1 MGLVVSSLEMEVLL
15 ERLLAIDIM
24 IRLIIFF
31 LIFFLPTTL
40 FAEKI
45 QVHYAGFS
53 YLGKY
58 VSQLSGM
65 PLTTQLIKEKKNNQN
80 IVDYAITN
88 KLKITNPKSFNIS
101 FDLADLEK
109 GNIIMMSVGISKEIF
124 SEEYNSYTRSY
135 NNSIGLFLQ
144 IYFYDF
150 KEKKLIAA
158 VPIYGEVNFIS
169 EVKADNNLKL
179 KNLRDFYEDQL
190 IGENGE
196 KIGIT
201 QKIKEVIENFEL
213 KEKYR
218 NRIGVT
224 KVDIEEQA
232 KSEIP
237 SNINLDEL
245 KNETAQ
251 SFSSKLS
258 LYQGVSIVPFIE
270 GVAIGGTMKASVA
283 QSSEIYDIILPE
295 PDFFIELGIS
305 NFKKGIAETSDV
317 SDIWQYGSAIN
328 IKIYQ
333 PDLNKIYLNDRL
345 IRITNIKRAKGTEI
359 NHWGKFYYNNQILLE
374 ELAINI
380 SKQDRNWISATSK
393 KREFSD
399 QLNEVNKLLE
409 KVR

>member
-1 MGLVVSSLEMEVLL
+1 
-15 ERLLAIDIM
+15 M
-24 IRLIIFF
+24 IRLILFL
-31 LIFFLPTTL
+31 LIFLFPTNL
-40 FAEKI
+40 FAKKI
-45 QVHYAGFS
+45 EVNYAGFS
-53 YLGKY
+53 YLGNNE
-58 VSQLSGM
+58 SQFSGM
-65 PLTTQLIKEKKNNQN
+65 PLTTLLTKEKKGNQN
-80 IVDYAITN
+80 TVDFAITD
-88 KLKITNPKSFNIS
+88 KLKKTNPKNFNIN
-101 FDLADLEK
+101 FTLADLEK
-109 GNIIMMSVGISKEIF
+109 GNNIMMSIGISKEIF
-124 SEEYNSYTRSY
+124 SDEYNSYTKAY

-169 EVKADNNLKL
+169 EKKADNNIKL

-224 KVDIEEQA
+224 KVDVEERA

-251 SFSSKLS
+251 SLSSKLS
-258 LYQGVSIVPFIE
+258 LHQGVSIVPFIE
-270 GVAIGGTMKASVA
+270 GVAIGGTMKARIV
-283 QSSEIYDIILPE
+283 QSSEIYNISLPK

-305 NFKKGIAETSDV
+305 NFRKGIAETSDV

-328 IKIYQ
+328 IKIYE

-345 IRITNIKRAKGTEI
+345 IRVTNVKRAKGTEI

-380 SKQDRNWISATSK
+380 SKQDRNWISASSE

>member
-1 MGLVVSSLEMEVLL
+1 
-15 ERLLAIDIM
+15 M

-393 KREFSD
+393 KKEFLD

-409 KVR
+409 RVR

>member
-1 MGLVVSSLEMEVLL
+1 
-15 ERLLAIDIM
+15 M
-24 IRLIIFF
+24 IRLILFL
-31 LIFFLPTTL
+31 LIFFLPTVL
-40 FAEKI
+40 FAKKI
-45 QVHYAGFS
+45 EVNYAGFS
-53 YLGKY
+53 YLGNNE
-58 VSQLSGM
+58 SQFSGM
-65 PLTTQLIKEKKNNQN
+65 PLTTLLTKEKKGNQN
-80 IVDYAITN
+80 TVDFAITD
-88 KLKITNPKSFNIS
+88 KLKKTNPKNFNINFS
-101 FDLADLEK
+101 LADLEK
-109 GNIIMMSVGISKEIF
+109 GNNIMMSIGISKEIF
-124 SEEYNSYTRSY
+124 SEEYNSYTKAY

-169 EVKADNNLKL
+169 EVKADNNIKL

-224 KVDIEEQA
+224 KVDIEERA

-237 SNINLDEL
+237 SITNLDDL
-245 KNETAQ
+245 KNEIAQ
-251 SFSSKLS
+251 SLSSKLS

-270 GVAIGGTMKASVA
+270 GVAIGGTMKARIV
-283 QSSEIYDIILPE
+283 QSSEIYNISLPK

-305 NFKKGIAETSDV
+305 NFRKGIAETSDV
-317 SDIWQYGSAIN
+317 SDVWQYGSAIT
-328 IKIYQ
+328 IKIYE

-345 IRITNIKRAKGTEI
+345 IRVTNVKRAKGTDI

-380 SKQDRNWISATSK
+380 SKQDRNWISASSE

-399 QLNEVNKLLE
+399 QLNDVNKLLE

>member
-1 MGLVVSSLEMEVLL
+1 
-15 ERLLAIDIM
+15 M
-24 IRLIIFF
+24 IRLILFL
-31 LIFFLPTTL
+31 LIFFLPTVL
-40 FAEKI
+40 FAKKI
-45 QVHYAGFS
+45 EVNYAGFS
-53 YLGKY
+53 YLGNNE
-58 VSQLSGM
+58 SQFSGM
-65 PLTTQLIKEKKNNQN
+65 PLTTLLTKEKKGNQN
-80 IVDYAITN
+80 TVDFAITD
-88 KLKITNPKSFNIS
+88 KLKKTNPKNFNINFS
-101 FDLADLEK
+101 LADLEK
-109 GNIIMMSVGISKEIF
+109 GNNIMMSIGISKEIF
-124 SEEYNSYTRSY
+124 SEEYNSYTKAY

-169 EVKADNNLKL
+169 QVKADNNIKL

-201 QKIKEVIENFEL
+201 AKIKEVLENFEL

-224 KVDIEEQA
+224 KVDIEDRA
-232 KSEIP
+232 KAEIP
-237 SNINLDEL
+237 NNLNQNEL
-245 KNETAQ
+245 KNEIAQ
-251 SFSSKLS
+251 SLSSKLS
-258 LYQGVSIVPFIE
+258 LHQGVSIVPFIE
-270 GVAIGGTMKASVA
+270 GVAIGGTMKARIV
-283 QSSEIYDIILPE
+283 QSSEIYNISLPK

-305 NFKKGIAETSDV
+305 NFRKGIAETSDV
-317 SDIWQYGSAIN
+317 SDIWQYGSAITV
-328 IKIYQ
+328 KIYE

-345 IRITNIKRAKGTEI
+345 VRVANIKRAKGTDI
-359 NHWGKFYYNNQILLE
+359 NHWGKFYFNNQMLLE
-374 ELAINI
+374 EFAINI
-380 SKQDRNWISATSK
+380 SKQNRDWVSSTSE

>member
-1 MGLVVSSLEMEVLL
+1 
-15 ERLLAIDIM
+15 M
-24 IRLIIFF
+24 IRLILFL
-31 LIFFLPTTL
+31 LIFLFPTNL
-40 FAEKI
+40 SAKKI
-45 QVHYAGFS
+45 EVNYAGFS
-53 YLGKY
+53 YLGNNE
-58 VSQLSGM
+58 SQFSGM
-65 PLTTQLIKEKKNNQN
+65 PLTTLLTKEKKGNQN
-80 IVDYAITN
+80 TVDFAITD
-88 KLKITNPKSFNIS
+88 KLKKTNPKNFNIN
-101 FDLADLEK
+101 FTLADLEK
-109 GNIIMMSVGISKEIF
+109 GNNIMMSIGISKEIF
-124 SEEYNSYTRSY
+124 SEEYNSYTKAY

-169 EVKADNNLKL
+169 EKKADNNIKL

-224 KVDIEEQA
+224 KVDVEERA

-251 SFSSKLS
+251 SLSSKLS
-258 LYQGVSIVPFIE
+258 LHQGVSIVPFIE
-270 GVAIGGTMKASVA
+270 GVAIGGTMKARIV
-283 QSSEIYDIILPE
+283 QSSEIYNISLPK
-295 PDFFIELGIS
+295 PDFFIELVIS
-305 NFKKGIAETSDV
+305 NFRKGIAETSDV
-317 SDIWQYGSAIN
+317 SDIWQYGSAVN
-328 IKIYQ
+328 IKIYE

-345 IRITNIKRAKGTEI
+345 IRVTNVKRAKGTEI

-380 SKQDRNWISATSK
+380 SKQDRNWISASSE

>member
-1 MGLVVSSLEMEVLL
+1 
-15 ERLLAIDIM
+15 M
-24 IRLIIFF
+24 IRLILFL
-31 LIFFLPTTL
+31 LIFLFPTNL
-40 FAEKI
+40 FAKKI
-45 QVHYAGFS
+45 EVNYAGFS
-53 YLGKY
+53 YLGNNE
-58 VSQLSGM
+58 SQFSGM
-65 PLTTQLIKEKKNNQN
+65 PLTTLLTKEKKGNQN
-80 IVDYAITN
+80 TVDFAITD
-88 KLKITNPKSFNIS
+88 KLKKTNPKNFNIN
-101 FDLADLEK
+101 FTLADLEK
-109 GNIIMMSVGISKEIF
+109 GNNIMMSIGISKEIF
-124 SEEYNSYTRSY
+124 SEEYNSYTKAY

-169 EVKADNNLKL
+169 EKKADNNIKL

-224 KVDIEEQA
+224 KVDVEERA

-251 SFSSKLS
+251 SLSSKLS
-258 LYQGVSIVPFIE
+258 LHQGVSIVPFIE
-270 GVAIGGTMKASVA
+270 GVAIGGTMKARIV
-283 QSSEIYDIILPE
+283 QSSEIYNISLPK

-305 NFKKGIAETSDV
+305 NFRKGIAETSDV

-328 IKIYQ
+328 IKIYE

-345 IRITNIKRAKGTEI
+345 IRVTNVKRAKGTEI

-380 SKQDRNWISATSK
+380 SKQDRNWISASSE

>member
-1 MGLVVSSLEMEVLL
+1 
-15 ERLLAIDIM
+15 M
-24 IRLIIFF
+24 IRLILFL
-31 LIFFLPTTL
+31 LIFLFPTNL
-40 FAEKI
+40 SAKKI
-45 QVHYAGFS
+45 EVNYAGFS
-53 YLGKY
+53 YLGNNE
-58 VSQLSGM
+58 SQFSGM
-65 PLTTQLIKEKKNNQN
+65 PLTTLLTKEKKGNQN
-80 IVDYAITN
+80 TVDFAITD
-88 KLKITNPKSFNIS
+88 KLKKTNPKNFNINFS
-101 FDLADLEK
+101 LADLEK
-109 GNIIMMSVGISKEIF
+109 GNNIMMSIGISKEIF
-124 SEEYNSYTRSY
+124 SEEYNSYTKAY

-169 EVKADNNLKL
+169 EKKADNNIKL

-190 IGENGE
+190 IGENEE

-224 KVDIEEQA
+224 KVDIEERA

-251 SFSSKLS
+251 SLSSKLS

-270 GVAIGGTMKASVA
+270 GVAIGGTMKARIV
-283 QSSEIYDIILPE
+283 QSSEIYTISLPK
-295 PDFFIELGIS
+295 PDFFIELVIS
-305 NFKKGIAETSDV
+305 NFRKGIAETSDV
-317 SDIWQYGSAIN
+317 SDIWQYGSAVN
-328 IKIYQ
+328 IKIYE

-345 IRITNIKRAKGTEI
+345 IRVTNVKRAKGTEI

-380 SKQDRNWISATSK
+380 SKQDRNWISASSE

>member
-1 MGLVVSSLEMEVLL
+1 
-15 ERLLAIDIM
+15 M
-24 IRLIIFF
+24 IRLILFL
-31 LIFFLPTTL
+31 LIFFLPTVL
-40 FAEKI
+40 FAKKI
-45 QVHYAGFS
+45 EVNYAGFS
-53 YLGKY
+53 YLGDNE
-58 VSQLSGM
+58 SQFSGM
-65 PLTTQLIKEKKNNQN
+65 PLTTLLTKEKKGNQN
-80 IVDYAITN
+80 TVDFAITD
-88 KLKITNPKSFNIS
+88 KLKKTNPKNFNINFS
-101 FDLADLEK
+101 LADLEK
-109 GNIIMMSVGISKEIF
+109 GNNIMMSIGISKEIF
-124 SEEYNSYTRSY
+124 SEEYNSYTKAY

-158 VPIYGEVNFIS
+158 GPIYGEVNFIS
-169 EVKADNNLKL
+169 EVKADNNIKL

-224 KVDIEEQA
+224 KVDIEERA

-237 SNINLDEL
+237 SITNLNDL
-245 KNETAQ
+245 KNEIAQ
-251 SFSSKLS
+251 SLSSKLS

-270 GVAIGGTMKASVA
+270 GVAIGGTMKARIV
-283 QSSEIYDIILPE
+283 QSSEIYNISLPK

-305 NFKKGIAETSDV
+305 NFRKGIAETSDV
-317 SDIWQYGSAIN
+317 SDVWQYGSAIT
-328 IKIYQ
+328 IKIYE

-345 IRITNIKRAKGTEI
+345 IRVTNVKRAKGTDI

-380 SKQDRNWISATSK
+380 SKQDRNWISASSE

-399 QLNEVNKLLE
+399 QLNDVNKLLE

>member
-1 MGLVVSSLEMEVLL
+1 MK
-15 ERLLAIDIM
+15 
-24 IRLIIFF
+24 LILFL
-31 LIFFLPTTL
+31 LIFIFPTNL
-40 FAEKI
+40 FAKKI
-45 QVHYAGFS
+45 EVNYAGFS
-53 YLGKY
+53 YLGNNE
-58 VSQLSGM
+58 SQFSGM
-65 PLTTQLIKEKKNNQN
+65 PLTTLLTKEKKGNQN
-80 IVDYAITN
+80 TVDFAITD
-88 KLKITNPKSFNIS
+88 KLKKTNPKNFNINFS
-101 FDLADLEK
+101 LADLEK
-109 GNIIMMSVGISKEIF
+109 GNNIMMSIGISKEIF
-124 SEEYNSYTRSY
+124 SEEYNSYTKAY

-169 EVKADNNLKL
+169 EKKADNNIKL

-224 KVDIEEQA
+224 KVDMEERA

-251 SFSSKLS
+251 SLSSKLS
-258 LYQGVSIVPFIE
+258 LHQGVSIVPFIE
-270 GVAIGGTMKASVA
+270 GVAIGGTMKARIV
-283 QSSEIYDIILPE
+283 QSSEIYNISLPK

-305 NFKKGIAETSDV
+305 NFRKGIAETSDV

-328 IKIYQ
+328 IKIYE

-345 IRITNIKRAKGTEI
+345 IRVTNVKRAKGTEV

-380 SKQDRNWISATSK
+380 SKQDRNWISASSE

>member
-1 MGLVVSSLEMEVLL
+1 MM
-15 ERLLAIDIM
+15 
-24 IRLIIFF
+24 RLILFL
-31 LIFFLPTTL
+31 LIFFFPTIL
-40 FAEKI
+40 FAKKI
-45 QVHYAGFS
+45 DVYYTGFS
-53 YLGKY
+53 YLGNNE
-58 VSQLSGM
+58 SQFSGM
-65 PLTTQLIKEKKNNQN
+65 PLTTLLTKEKKGNQN
-80 IVDYAITN
+80 TVDFAITD
-88 KLKITNPKSFNIS
+88 KLKKTNPKNFNINFS
-101 FDLADLEK
+101 LADLEK
-109 GNIIMMSVGISKEIF
+109 GNNIMMSIGISKEIF
-124 SEEYNSYTRSY
+124 SEEYNSYSKAF
-135 NNSIGLFLQ
+135 NNSVGLFLQ

-158 VPIYGEVNFIS
+158 VPVYGEVNFIS
-169 EVKADNNLKL
+169 EKKADNNIKL

-190 IGENGE
+190 MGENGE

-224 KVDIEEQA
+224 KVDIEERA

-237 SNINLDEL
+237 SNTNLDEL
-245 KNETAQ
+245 KNEIAQ

-270 GVAIGGTMKASVA
+270 GVAIGGTMKARIV
-283 QSSEIYDIILPE
+283 QSSEIYNISLPK

-305 NFKKGIAETSDV
+305 NFRKGIAETSDV

-328 IKIYQ
+328 IKIYE

-345 IRITNIKRAKGTEI
+345 IRVTNIKRAKGTDI

-380 SKQDRNWISATSK
+380 SKQDRKWISASSE

-399 QLNEVNKLLE
+399 QLNDVNKLLE

>member
-1 MGLVVSSLEMEVLL
+1 
-15 ERLLAIDIM
+15 M

-31 LIFFLPTTL
+31 LIFFLPTPL

-88 KLKITNPKSFNIS
+88 KIKKTDPKNFNIS

-124 SEEYNSYTRSY
+124 SEEYNSYTRAY

-393 KREFSD
+393 KKEFLD

-409 KVR
+409 RVR

>member
-1 MGLVVSSLEMEVLL
+1 
-15 ERLLAIDIM
+15 M
-24 IRLIIFF
+24 IRLILFL
-31 LIFFLPTTL
+31 LIFFLPTVL
-40 FAEKI
+40 FAKKI
-45 QVHYAGFS
+45 EVNYAGFS
-53 YLGKY
+53 YLGNNE
-58 VSQLSGM
+58 SQFSGM
-65 PLTTQLIKEKKNNQN
+65 PLTTLLTKEKKGNQN
-80 IVDYAITN
+80 TVDFAITD
-88 KLKITNPKSFNIS
+88 KLKKTNPKNFNINFS
-101 FDLADLEK
+101 LADLEK
-109 GNIIMMSVGISKEIF
+109 GNNIMMSIGISKEIF
-124 SEEYNSYTRSY
+124 SEEYNSYTRAY

-158 VPIYGEVNFIS
+158 VPIYGEINFIS
-169 EVKADNNLKL
+169 EVKADNNIKL

-224 KVDIEEQA
+224 KVDIEERA
-232 KSEIP
+232 KSEIS
-237 SNINLDEL
+237 SNTNLDDL
-245 KNETAQ
+245 KNEIAQ
-251 SFSSKLS
+251 SLSSKLS

-270 GVAIGGTMKASVA
+270 GVAIGGTMKARIV
-283 QSSEIYDIILPE
+283 QSSEIYNISLPK

-305 NFKKGIAETSDV
+305 NFRKAIAETSDV
-317 SDIWQYGSAIN
+317 SDVWQYGSAIT
-328 IKIYQ
+328 IKIYE

-345 IRITNIKRAKGTEI
+345 IRVTNVKRAKGTDI

-380 SKQDRNWISATSK
+380 SKQDRNWISASSE

>member
-1 MGLVVSSLEMEVLL
+1 
-15 ERLLAIDIM
+15 M

-31 LIFFLPTTL
+31 LIFFLPTPL

-88 KLKITNPKSFNIS
+88 KLKKTDPKNFNIS

-124 SEEYNSYTRSY
+124 SEEYNSYTRAY

-158 VPIYGEVNFIS
+158 MPIYGEVNFIS

-393 KREFSD
+393 KREFLD

-409 KVR
+409 RVR

>member
-1 MGLVVSSLEMEVLL
+1 
-15 ERLLAIDIM
+15 M
-24 IRLIIFF
+24 IRLILFL
-31 LIFFLPTTL
+31 LIFFLPTVL
-40 FAEKI
+40 FAKKI
-45 QVHYAGFS
+45 EVNYAGFS
-53 YLGKY
+53 YLGNNE
-58 VSQLSGM
+58 SQFSGM
-65 PLTTQLIKEKKNNQN
+65 PLTTLLTKEKKGNQN
-80 IVDYAITN
+80 TVDFAITD
-88 KLKITNPKSFNIS
+88 KLKKTNPKNFNINFS
-101 FDLADLEK
+101 LADLEK
-109 GNIIMMSVGISKEIF
+109 GNNIMMSIGISKEIF
-124 SEEYNSYTRSY
+124 SEEYNSYTRAY

-169 EVKADNNLKL
+169 EVKADNNIKL

-201 QKIKEVIENFEL
+201 AKIKEVLENFEL

-224 KVDIEEQA
+224 KVDIEDRA
-232 KSEIP
+232 KAEIP
-237 SNINLDEL
+237 NNLNQNEL
-245 KNETAQ
+245 KNEIAQ
-251 SFSSKLS
+251 SLSSKLS
-258 LYQGVSIVPFIE
+258 LHQGVSIVPFIE
-270 GVAIGGTMKASVA
+270 GVAIGGTMKARIV
-283 QSSEIYDIILPE
+283 QSSEIYNISLPK

-305 NFKKGIAETSDV
+305 NFRKGIAETSDV
-317 SDIWQYGSAIN
+317 SDIWQYGSAITV
-328 IKIYQ
+328 KIYE

-345 IRITNIKRAKGTEI
+345 VRVANIKRAKGTDI
-359 NHWGKFYYNNQILLE
+359 NHWGKFYFNNQMLLE
-374 ELAINI
+374 EFAINI
-380 SKQDRNWISATSK
+380 SKQNRDWVSSTSE

>member
-1 MGLVVSSLEMEVLL
+1 
-15 ERLLAIDIM
+15 M
-24 IRLIIFF
+24 IRLILFL
-31 LIFFLPTTL
+31 LIFLFPTNL
-40 FAEKI
+40 FAKKI
-45 QVHYAGFS
+45 EVNYAGFS
-53 YLGKY
+53 YLGNNE
-58 VSQLSGM
+58 SQFSGM
-65 PLTTQLIKEKKNNQN
+65 PLTTLLTKEKKGNQN
-80 IVDYAITN
+80 TVDFAITD
-88 KLKITNPKSFNIS
+88 KLKKTNPKNFNINFS
-101 FDLADLEK
+101 LADLEK
-109 GNIIMMSVGISKEIF
+109 GNNIMMSIGISKEIF
-124 SEEYNSYTRSY
+124 SEEYNSYTKAY

-169 EVKADNNLKL
+169 EKKADNNIKL

-224 KVDIEEQA
+224 KVDLEERA

-251 SFSSKLS
+251 SLSSKLS
-258 LYQGVSIVPFIE
+258 LHQGVSIVPFIE
-270 GVAIGGTMKASVA
+270 GVAIGGTMKARIV
-283 QSSEIYDIILPE
+283 QSSEIYNISLPK

-305 NFKKGIAETSDV
+305 NFRKGIAETSDV

-328 IKIYQ
+328 IKIYE

-345 IRITNIKRAKGTEI
+345 IRVTNVKRAKGTEV

-380 SKQDRNWISATSK
+380 SKQDRNWISASSE

>member
-1 MGLVVSSLEMEVLL
+1 
-15 ERLLAIDIM
+15 M

-270 GVAIGGTMKASVA
+270 GVAIGGTVKASVA

>member
-1 MGLVVSSLEMEVLL
+1 MM
-15 ERLLAIDIM
+15 
-24 IRLIIFF
+24 RLILFL
-31 LIFFLPTTL
+31 LIFFFPTNL
-40 FAEKI
+40 FAKKI
-45 QVHYAGFS
+45 EVYYTGFS
-53 YLGKY
+53 YLGNNE
-58 VSQLSGM
+58 SQFSGM
-65 PLTTQLIKEKKNNQN
+65 PLTTLLTNEKKGNQN
-80 IVDYAITN
+80 TVDFAITD
-88 KLKITNPKSFNIS
+88 KLKKTNPKNFNINFS
-101 FDLADLEK
+101 LADLEK
-109 GNIIMMSVGISKEIF
+109 GNNIMMSIGISKEIF
-124 SEEYNSYTRSY
+124 SEEYNSYSKAF

-169 EVKADNNLKL
+169 EKKADNNIKL

-190 IGENGE
+190 MGENGE

-224 KVDIEEQA
+224 KVDIEERA

-237 SNINLDEL
+237 SNTNLDEL
-245 KNETAQ
+245 KNEIAQ

-270 GVAIGGTMKASVA
+270 GVAIGGTMKARIV
-283 QSSEIYDIILPE
+283 QSSEIYNISLPK

-328 IKIYQ
+328 IKIYE

-345 IRITNIKRAKGTEI
+345 IRVTNIKRAKGTDI

-380 SKQDRNWISATSK
+380 SKQDRNWISATSE
-393 KREFSD
+393 KREFSE
-399 QLNEVNKLLE
+399 QLNDVNKLLE

>member
-1 MGLVVSSLEMEVLL
+1 
-15 ERLLAIDIM
+15 M

-31 LIFFLPTTL
+31 LIFFLPTPL

-88 KLKITNPKSFNIS
+88 KLKKTDPKNFNIS

-124 SEEYNSYTRSY
+124 SEEYNSYTRAY

-190 IGENGE
+190 IGENGK

-393 KREFSD
+393 KKEFLD

-409 KVR
+409 RVR

>member
-1 MGLVVSSLEMEVLL
+1 
-15 ERLLAIDIM
+15 M
-24 IRLIIFF
+24 IRLILFL
-31 LIFFLPTTL
+31 LIFFLPTVL
-40 FAEKI
+40 FAKKI
-45 QVHYAGFS
+45 EVNYAGFS
-53 YLGKY
+53 YLGNNE
-58 VSQLSGM
+58 SQFSGM
-65 PLTTQLIKEKKNNQN
+65 PLTTLLTKEKKGNQN
-80 IVDYAITN
+80 TVDFAITD
-88 KLKITNPKSFNIS
+88 KLKKTNPKNFNINFS
-101 FDLADLEK
+101 LADLEK
-109 GNIIMMSVGISKEIF
+109 GNNIMMSIGISKEIF
-124 SEEYNSYTRSY
+124 SEEYNSYTRAY

-169 EVKADNNLKL
+169 EVKADNNIKL

-201 QKIKEVIENFEL
+201 AKIKEVLENFEL

-224 KVDIEEQA
+224 KVDIEDRA
-232 KSEIP
+232 KAEIP
-237 SNINLDEL
+237 NNLNQNEL
-245 KNETAQ
+245 KNEIAQ
-251 SFSSKLS
+251 SLSSKLS
-258 LYQGVSIVPFIE
+258 LHQGVSIVPFIE
-270 GVAIGGTMKASVA
+270 GVAIGGTMKARIV
-283 QSSEIYDIILPE
+283 QSSEIYNISLPK

-305 NFKKGIAETSDV
+305 NFRKGIAETSDV
-317 SDIWQYGSAIN
+317 SDIWQYGSAITV
-328 IKIYQ
+328 KIYE

-345 IRITNIKRAKGTEI
+345 VRVANIKRAKGTDI
-359 NHWGKFYYNNQILLE
+359 NHWGKFYFNNQMLLE
-374 ELAINI
+374 EFAINI
-380 SKQDRNWISATSK
+380 SKQNRDWVSSASE

>member
-1 MGLVVSSLEMEVLL
+1 
-15 ERLLAIDIM
+15 M
-24 IRLIIFF
+24 IRLILFL
-31 LIFFLPTTL
+31 LIFFLPTVL
-40 FAEKI
+40 FAKKI
-45 QVHYAGFS
+45 EVNYAGFS
-53 YLGKY
+53 YLGNNE
-58 VSQLSGM
+58 SQFSGM
-65 PLTTQLIKEKKNNQN
+65 PLTTLLTKEKKGNQN
-80 IVDYAITN
+80 TVDFAITD
-88 KLKITNPKSFNIS
+88 KLKKTNPKNFNINFS
-101 FDLADLEK
+101 LADLEK
-109 GNIIMMSVGISKEIF
+109 GNNIMMSIGISKEIF
-124 SEEYNSYTRSY
+124 SEEYNSYTKAY

-169 EVKADNNLKL
+169 EVKADNKIKL

-201 QKIKEVIENFEL
+201 AKIKEVLENFEL

-224 KVDIEEQA
+224 KVDIEDRA
-232 KSEIP
+232 KAEIP
-237 SNINLDEL
+237 NNLNQNEL
-245 KNETAQ
+245 KNEIAQ
-251 SFSSKLS
+251 SLSSKLS
-258 LYQGVSIVPFIE
+258 LHQGVSIVPFIE
-270 GVAIGGTMKASVA
+270 GVAIGGTMKARIV
-283 QSSEIYDIILPE
+283 QSSEIYNISLPK

-305 NFKKGIAETSDV
+305 NFRKGIAETSDV
-317 SDIWQYGSAIN
+317 SDIWQYGSAITV
-328 IKIYQ
+328 KIYE

-345 IRITNIKRAKGTEI
+345 VRVANVKRAKGTDI
-359 NHWGKFYYNNQILLE
+359 NHWGKFYFNNQMLLE
-374 ELAINI
+374 EFAINI
-380 SKQDRNWISATSK
+380 SKQNRDWVSSTSE

>member
-1 MGLVVSSLEMEVLL
+1 MK
-15 ERLLAIDIM
+15 
-24 IRLIIFF
+24 LILFLFIFF
-31 LIFFLPTTL
+31 FPTVL
-40 FAEKI
+40 FAKKI
-45 QVHYAGFS
+45 EVNYAGFS
-53 YLGKY
+53 YLGNNE
-58 VSQLSGM
+58 SQFSGM
-65 PLTTQLIKEKKNNQN
+65 PLTTLLTKEKKGNQN
-80 IVDYAITN
+80 TVDFAITD
-88 KLKITNPKSFNIS
+88 KLKKTNPKNFNINFS
-101 FDLADLEK
+101 LADLEK
-109 GNIIMMSVGISKEIF
+109 GNNIMMSIGISKEIF
-124 SEEYNSYTRSY
+124 SEEYNSYTKAY

-169 EVKADNNLKL
+169 EKKADNNIKL

-224 KVDIEEQA
+224 KVDIEERA

-251 SFSSKLS
+251 SLSSKLS

-270 GVAIGGTMKASVA
+270 GVAIGGTMKARIV
-283 QSSEIYDIILPE
+283 QSSEIYNISLPK

-305 NFKKGIAETSDV
+305 NFRKGIAETSDV
-317 SDIWQYGSAIN
+317 SDIWQYGSAVN
-328 IKIYQ
+328 IKIYE

-345 IRITNIKRAKGTEI
+345 IRVTNVKRAKGTEI

-380 SKQDRNWISATSK
+380 SKQDRNWISASSE

>member
-1 MGLVVSSLEMEVLL
+1 MM
-15 ERLLAIDIM
+15 
-24 IRLIIFF
+24 RLILFL
-31 LIFFLPTTL
+31 LIFFFPTIL
-40 FAEKI
+40 FAKKI
-45 QVHYAGFS
+45 DVYYTGFS
-53 YLGKY
+53 YLGNNE
-58 VSQLSGM
+58 SQFSGM
-65 PLTTQLIKEKKNNQN
+65 PLTTLLTKEKKGNQN
-80 IVDYAITN
+80 TVDFAITD
-88 KLKITNPKSFNIS
+88 KLKKTNPKNFNINFS
-101 FDLADLEK
+101 LADLEK
-109 GNIIMMSVGISKEIF
+109 GNNIMMSIGISKEIF
-124 SEEYNSYTRSY
+124 SEEYNSYSKAF
-135 NNSIGLFLQ
+135 NNSVGLFLQ

-158 VPIYGEVNFIS
+158 VPVYGEVNFIS
-169 EVKADNNLKL
+169 EKKADNNIKL

-190 IGENGE
+190 MGENGE

-224 KVDIEEQA
+224 KVDIEERA

-237 SNINLDEL
+237 SNTNLDEL
-245 KNETAQ
+245 KNEIAQ

-270 GVAIGGTMKASVA
+270 GVAIGGTMKARIV
-283 QSSEIYDIILPE
+283 QSSEIYNISLPK

-305 NFKKGIAETSDV
+305 NFRKGIAETSDV
-317 SDIWQYGSAIN
+317 SDVWQYGSAIT
-328 IKIYQ
+328 IKIYE

-345 IRITNIKRAKGTEI
+345 IRVTNVKRAKGTDI

-380 SKQDRNWISATSK
+380 SKQDRKWISASSE

-399 QLNEVNKLLE
+399 QLNDVNKLLE